1 MNEDEWLT
9 LYIILFFVA
18 FISGLALLAARSQ
31 RRRQNAYKPWHARL
45 AAAKGKPGHDGNIVS
60 KTSTGWVSGVLL
72 SVVALAAIVAWAIFF
87 WSSSSDPQV
96 SATLRD
102 IQAAQQQTTSGTKA
116 INDSNPA
123 EDQLAHDNAS
133 VAEQLKD
140 LTHRDNAELAERL
153 NEKAQM
159 ARDKASVESKAVTH
173 RRARD
178 KAAAEKLEESREH
191 MAGAFAKASEET
203 LRPQTPLPQP
213 SATPAIPKRRQIVM
227 RNWF

>member
-1 MNEDEWLT
+1 MEWLAMDESEWLT

-18 FISGLALLAARSQ
+18 FISGLALLAARSR
-31 RRRQNAYKPWHARL
+31 RRRQNAYEPWHARL
-45 AAAKGKPGHDGNIVS
+45 AAAEGKPRHDGIIVS

-102 IQAAQQQTTSGTKA
+102 IQAAQQQTASGTKA
-116 INDSNPA
+116 INDSNAA

-133 VAEQLKD
+133 AAEQLKD
-140 LTHRDNAELAERL
+140 LTHRDNASAG
-153 NEKAQM
+153 
-159 ARDKASVESKAVTH
+159 
-173 RRARD
+173 
-178 KAAAEKLEESREH
+178 EKLEENREH
-191 MAGAFAKASEET
+191 TTSVFAKDSEES
-203 LRPQTPLPQP
+203 LRPQTPFAQP
-213 SATPAIPKRRQIVM
+213 SPKPAIPKRRQIVM

>member
-1 MNEDEWLT
+1 MDEDGLT

-31 RRRQNAYKPWHARL
+31 RRRQDAYEPWHARL
-45 AAAKGKPGHDGNIVS
+45 AAAKGKPGHDGIIVS

-72 SVVALAAIVAWAIFF
+72 SVFALAAIVAWAIFF

-96 SATLRD
+96 SATMRD

-116 INDSNPA
+116 INDSNAA

-140 LTHRDNAELAERL
+140 LTHRD
-153 NEKAQM
+153 
-159 ARDKASVESKAVTH
+159 S
-173 RRARD
+173 
-178 KAAAEKLEESREH
+178 AAEKLEENREH
-191 MAGAFAKASEET
+191 TASVFAKDSEES
-203 LRPQTPLPQP
+203 LRPETPFAQP
-213 SATPAIPKRRQIVM
+213 SPTPAIPKRRRIVM

>member
-1 MNEDEWLT
+1 MDEDGLT

-31 RRRQNAYKPWHARL
+31 RRRQNAYEPWHARL
-45 AAAKGKPGHDGNIVS
+45 AAANGKPGHDGIIVS

-72 SVVALAAIVAWAIFF
+72 SVFALAAIVAWAIFF

-116 INDSNPA
+116 INDSNAA

-133 VAEQLKD
+133 VAEQLKA
-140 LTHRDNAELAERL
+140 LT
-153 NEKAQM
+153 QM
-159 ARDKASVESKAVTH
+159 ARDNAS
-173 RRARD
+173 
-178 KAAAEKLEESREH
+178 AAEKLEENREH
-191 MAGAFAKASEET
+191 TASVFAKNSEES
-203 LRPQTPLPQP
+203 LRSQTPFARRSPK
-213 SATPAIPKRRQIVM
+213 PAIPKRRQIVM

>member
-1 MNEDEWLT
+1 MDEDDWLT
-9 LYIILFFVA
+9 LYIFLFFVA

-31 RRRQNAYKPWHARL
+31 RRRQNAYEPWHARL
-45 AAAKGKPGHDGNIVS
+45 AAAKGKPGHDGIIVS

-72 SVVALAAIVAWAIFF
+72 SVFALAAIVAWAIFF

-116 INDSNPA
+116 INDSNAA

-133 VAEQLKD
+133 LVEQLKAP
-140 LTHRDNAELAERL
+140 T
-153 NEKAQM
+153 QM
-159 ARDKASVESKAVTH
+159 ARDNPS
-173 RRARD
+173 
-178 KAAAEKLEESREH
+178 AAEKLEENRASV
-191 MAGAFAKASEET
+191 FAKDSEESR
-203 LRPQTPLPQP
+203 RPQTPFARP
-213 SATPAIPKRRQIVM
+213 SPKPAIPKRRQIVM